1 MTRAYL
7 GLGSNL
13 GDRRALLRQAID
25 ALDWGDIT
33 VTQRSRVYETTPV
46 GGPEGQPEFLNQ
58 VIAVDTA
65 LDARGLWERCS
76 AVEAALGRSRDHE
89 PRWGPRTIDIDLLI
103 FGDEIVLEPDL
114 VVPHPRMH
122 ERAFVLIPLAEIAP
136 DARIGDLGPAGELAL
151 GLDAD
156 GSVRPAPEAERG
168 R

>member
-1 MTRAYL
+1 VTRAYL

-13 GDRRALLRQAID
+13 GDRRALLRQAIE

-33 VTQRSRVYETTPV
+33 VIQRSGVFETTPV

-89 PRWGPRTIDIDLLI
+89 PRWGPRTIDIDLLM
-103 FGDEIVLEPDL
+103 FGDQVVLEPDL
-114 VVPHPRMH
+114 IVPHPRMH

-136 DARIGDLGPAGELAL
+136 DVRVGDLGRAVELAR
-151 GLDAD
+151 GLAAD
-156 GSVRPAPEAERG
+156 GSVRPARG
-168 R
+168 A

>member
-1 MTRAYL
+1 VTRAYL

-13 GDRRALLRQAID
+13 CDRRALLRQAIE

-33 VTQRSRVYETTPV
+33 VTHRSRVYETTPV
-46 GGPEGQPEFLNQ
+46 GGPAGQPDFLNQ

-89 PRWGPRTIDIDLLI
+89 PRWGPRTIDIDLLM
-103 FGDEIVLEPDL
+103 FGDQIVLEPDL

-122 ERAFVLIPLAEIAP
+122 ERGFVLIPLAEIAP
-136 DARIGDLGPAGELAL
+136 DVHIGDLGPAAALAL
-151 GLDAD
+151 GLDGD
-156 GSVRPAPEAERG
+156 GSVRPAPGA
-168 R
+168 